1 MRNKVSKI
9 FVITGAVLIFS
20 ALLLFG
26 YNKFEDYKAGKRAAA
41 MMEELRRA
49 AGSSASSDPVPKE
62 NEPQEASYDYCG
74 YLSLPTL
81 GLELPVIS
89 DWDYD
94 RLQVAPCRQFG
105 SPENG
110 DLVIAAHNYQSHFGR
125 LKDLAEGDEV
135 VFTDMQGASHTY
147 AVAETKILQPDE
159 LDAVADSDYELVLYT
174 CTVGGKSRV
183 TVFCREQQ

>member
-1 MRNKVSKI
+1 MRNRASKI
-9 FVITGAVLIFS
+9 FVILGAVLIFS

-26 YNKFEDYKAGKRAAA
+26 YNKLEDCKAGKRAEQ

-49 AGSSASSDPVPKE
+49 AGAGAAGDPAL
-62 NEPQEASYDYCG
+62 NEGAPQEVRYEYCG
-74 YLSLPTL
+74 FLTLPSL

-94 RLQVAPCRQFG
+94 RLQVAPCRQLG
-105 SPENG
+105 SPGNG

-125 LKDLAEGDEV
+125 LKELVEGDKV
-135 VFTDMQGASHTY
+135 VFTDMKGASYEY
-147 AVAETKILQPDE
+147 AVAETRILQPDE

-174 CTVGGKSRV
+174 CTIGGKSRV
-183 TVFCREQQ
+183 AVFCRKAE